1 MRKKA
6 ILLLLCLPFIIA
18 IFAFVTSTVI
28 IRSVETDITGISWSY
43 KSGTE
48 NPFSLSQR
56 RTLLE
61 ATPVY
66 DERYPL
72 SEGNELVWSCL
83 DPQTKEASAIA
94 SIEKEGEESYL
105 VFHDEGI
112 CRVECA
118 NEKGNVSDYFLARIV
133 GDSGAIIITPS
144 IPFSSQSLS
153 GVNHVGLYDTPSA
166 YQQKRPNSAMT
177 FDIEIFGT
185 TSFAEN
191 EIRIESSPNVAVDLQ
206 SHEIEI
212 LEEGEAT
219 ITFVNPVSSKGN
231 GSLTFQVEEAMNVY
245 DYDDLMEATNKS
257 EKGIP
262 VVLRRNLLSLD
273 KAYEK
278 DKDGNLVR
286 TKEENELFGRL
297 SQGENKIARED
308 LYLFETT
315 YDHSYLDLW
324 NTNNPDNPVS
334 LMRYAAVHIQ
344 KDFYGN
350 GFEINLHDLA
360 YPSEEQTITD
370 SLGNKTTNALLG
382 PEDLYRG
389 PLVLQSLGDP
399 NTKGVSVT
407 SSGLPIFAL
416 YGQDNVGF
424 YVEGEDIDLI
434 DCHFSNCDNFAN
446 NLTNLTYVGTV
457 LEAKGERITIK
468 DSILEKGR
476 NVVRAFSTKDLTID
490 NSLLQNAMEFLFLS
504 GANESN
510 KVDLKKKVLY
520 TDRDKVRHETTAEDY
535 LASES
540 LEGLMKMDSKA
551 DSLLSFGA
559 ISNTQASE
567 FVGIDGAGYEKEDY
581 IQGLDPIRE
590 SLTNTEGFFD
600 KGGNKVFFGNATIK
614 DCSFDNSGISAIG
627 LDTLPQ
633 GSFLESNITSLLS
646 LITGI
651 YFGNT
656 LPSHMARTSAPVL
669 VQLEGDCRFYDWK
682 KVDNLSFE
690 SLILENIA
698 NLIRAHGGLGDDW
711 KVEITEDDYLPL
723 RLLLKKEQSQWI
735 HDEEINLPVF
745 YRGGGYN
752 ASEVRLSDNLKS
764 LFGEEFS
771 LDPYVYSLDLSQ
783 EPVADFNASAKAK
796 YEAMKIAMLRAASNV
811 TGFYPYRFQSLSGVQ
826 FQKESPNILDFQNRA

>member
-6 ILLLLCLPFIIA
+6 ILLLLFLPFVIA
-18 IFAFVTSTVI
+18 IFAFVTSTFV
-28 IRSVETDITGISWSY
+28 IRSVEGDIEDIKWDYTTG
-43 KSGTE
+43 E
-48 NPFSLSQR
+48 NPFSLSQKR
-56 RTLLE
+56 ALLKAE
-61 ATPVY
+61 AVY
-66 DERYPL
+66 DTNYPL
-72 SEGNELVWSCL
+72 SEGNELVWKCVSDKGEEESDVAHIEVEEDGTYL
-83 DPQTKEASAIA
+83 AF
-94 SIEKEGEESYL
+94 EKEGTCK
-105 VFHDEGI
+105 VI
-112 CRVECA
+112 CS
-118 NEKGNVSDYFLARIV
+118 NEKGNVQKSFLARIV
-133 GDSGAIIITPS
+133 GDSGAIILNPVL
-144 IPFSSQSLS
+144 PFSATSIT
-153 GVNHVGLYDTPSA
+153 GKHYVGLYDSKKA
-166 YQQKRPNSAMT
+166 YEEGRPDSSYL
-177 FDIEIFGT
+177 FDLQIFGT
-185 TSFAEN
+185 DSFREE
-191 EIRIESSPNVAVDLQ
+191 EIQVESTDNVEVDLKN
-206 SHEIEI
+206 HKVKL
-212 LEEGEAT
+212 LEEGEAFV
-219 ITFVNPVSSKGN
+219 TFRNPVSSKGD
-231 GSLTFQVEEAMNVY
+231 GKLSLDVVSALNVY
-245 DYDDLMEATNKS
+245 DYDDLMEATNNS

-324 NTNNPDNPVS
+324 NTNNPDSPVS

-723 RLLLKKEQSQWI
+723 RLLLKKEQSRWI